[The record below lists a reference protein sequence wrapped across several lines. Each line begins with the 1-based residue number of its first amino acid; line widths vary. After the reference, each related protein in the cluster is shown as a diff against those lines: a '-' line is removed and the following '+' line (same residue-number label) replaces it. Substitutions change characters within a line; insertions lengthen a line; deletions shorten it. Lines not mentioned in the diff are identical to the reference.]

1 MKKERWQAHID
12 TCNQNKQSKIAY
24 AKQHNL
30 VYSQLLY
37 WGRRLSSPSKVC
49 SKPGKNFVA
58 VKVKQPAPTNQPLGG
73 LEFSGVF
80 KLHIHDASLLN
91 SLPELWRH

>member
-1 MKKERWQAHID
+1 LKRERWQAHID
-12 TCNQNKQSKIAY
+12 TCKQNKQSKIAY

-37 WGRRLSSPSKVC
+37 WGRKLSRPSKVC
-49 SKPGKNFVA
+49 SKPDKNFAA
-58 VKVKQPAPTNQPLGG
+58 VKIKQSVSTNQSLGV
-73 LEFSGVF
+73 LEFPGGF

-91 SLPELWRH
+91 SLPDLWRH